1 MLMQKSI
8 MLIHPPVSVPAAPPA
23 GMARLAGFLRKSGVA
38 CLAVDLNLYGLLK
51 VAGSEITA
59 NDTWTRRAKTGLDK
73 NLAALRSCELYKDRD
88 RYKRAVQDVNRV
100 LHMAGSQRGIKLS
113 LSNYVDPCRSPLLSR
128 DLMQAALDF
137 KNNLFFPFF
146 EKRIEAMVKDNNFQ
160 VFGISVNFI
169 SQALCSAA
177 IAGFIRKHFPN
188 SRIVFG
194 GGLITSWMKIPGFSN
209 PLPGIV
215 DDMISGPGERILA
228 AMCAANAP
236 EDEGVIKYGN
246 NRSQVPG
253 YPYDYEQDEYLSPGL
268 VFPISASDGCY
279 WRKCAFCPEKEE
291 QNIYRPFSPR
301 KISSLFQ
308 ANGVAWGS
316 DQLNCVKKQVL
327 IHYTD
332 NALSPKFMQHI
343 IDNPPG
349 SPWYGFAR
357 ITSHL
362 ADPGF
367 VAGLVASGCI
377 MLKLGIESGDQKVL
391 DTMGKGTSVTMVS
404 RVLKTL
410 KTCGISVYGYLLFGT
425 PAENERSAIA
435 TRDFIL
441 AHSDCIDFLNLAIF
455 NLPAYGGMADK
466 LQTRAFYPGDLS
478 LYREFVH
485 PEGWNR
491 EHIRKFLSKVFQSDK
506 TVRNIILNDPP
517 FFTSNHAP
525 FFRMH
530 QFLMTS

>member
-1 MLMQKSI
+1 MQKSI

-23 GMARLAGFLRKSGVA
+23 GIARLAGFLRSAGA
-38 CLAVDLNLYGLLK
+38 GCIAVDLNLEGILG
-51 VAGSEITA
+51 VARSEIAA
-59 NDTWTRRAKTGLDK
+59 NDTWTQRAKTGLDK
-73 NLAALRSCELYKDRD
+73 NLAAIRSPVLYNDRD

-100 LHMAGSQRGIKLS
+100 LHMAGSQKGIKLS
-113 LSNYVDPCRSPLLSR
+113 LSNYVEPSRSPLLSR

-137 KNNLFFPFF
+137 KNNVFLPFF
-146 EKRIEAMVKDNNFQ
+146 GKRIEAIVKDNN
-160 VFGISVNFI
+160 VAIVGISVNFI

-177 IAGFIRKHFPN
+177 IAGFIRKLFPN

-194 GGLITSWMKIPGFSN
+194 GGLITSWMKIPGFLN

-215 DDMISGPGERILA
+215 DDMISGPGEKILA
-228 AMCAANAP
+228 AMCAANVL
-236 EDEGVIKYGN
+236 EDEGNIKQRN
-246 NRSQVPG
+246 KRRLVPG
-253 YPYDYEQDEYLSPGL
+253 YPYDYDMGEQDTYLSPGA

-291 QNIYRPFSPR
+291 QNIYRPFCSSEISPLR
-301 KISSLFQ
+301 Q
-308 ANGVAWGS
+308 TNGECGDDGLGS
-316 DQLNCVKKQVL
+316 QVKPVL

-332 NALSPKFMQHI
+332 NALSPKFMQHL

-349 SPWYGFAR
+349 CPWYGFAR
-357 ITSHL
+357 ITPHL
-362 ADPGF
+362 AEPGF
-367 VAGLVASGCI
+367 VAGLVASGCT

-391 DTMGKGTSVTMVS
+391 DAMGKGTSVTMAS
-404 RVLKTL
+404 KVLKTL

-425 PAENERSAIA
+425 PAENERSALA
-435 TRDFIL
+435 TRDFIH

-478 LYREFVH
+478 LYRAFVH

-506 TVRNIILNDPP
+506 SVRNIILNDPP

-525 FFRMH
+525 FFQM
-530 QFLMTS
+530 FNS